1 MIVVFYTVQH
11 FTQKTFIWSSILSLS
26 VAAVSHRMNLAATN
40 LLESVNSFSQA
51 ENNILEF
58 LCRAFLPRILLF
70 YS

>member
-1 MIVVFYTVQH
+1 MIVVFHNVQH
-11 FTQKTFIWSSILSLS
+11 FTQRAFIWSSAWSLS
-26 VAAVSHRMNLAATN
+26 VAAVSHRMILAATN
-40 LLESVNSFSQA
+40 LPESVNSFSQA